1 MLQWFSQNEMDKDA
15 QDEEALKFQ
24 ADFLY
29 FRKNYQEAQ
38 NYFKRIL
45 QKSSRSKKSS
55 ASTPGPL
62 FRDSCESY
70 IRCLVYNPAKRQSEL
85 DEALALV
92 KDLILRTNPANLE
105 QMANCYDMLTLIYG
119 EVNQPKRKAAAQ
131 ISQIKLHPQVSGLWI
146 RLAET
151 FQLMDDQASNTAL
164 SCRQQAKRLFKAT
177 EKSLPD
183 SYVQACNKQ
192 AHHDL
197 FQFNALDYSSVDKNI
212 DGDMKSEVEK
222 DFIDLGSSQL
232 RQRKEKE
239 IEQLATKQ
247 IEHPPSWLED
257 DHSLH
262 EFIQS
267 FIDESCQ

>member
-1 MLQWFSQNEMDKDA
+1 MLQWFSQDD

-45 QKSSRSKKSS
+45 QKSRRSKKS
-55 ASTPGPL
+55 STPGPL

-151 FQLMDDQASNTAL
+151 FQLMDDQATAL

-197 FQFNALDYSSVDKNI
+197 FQLKLDYSSVDKNI

-239 IEQLATKQ
+239 IEQLASKQ